1 MHGTYH
7 KCTNSINW
15 QSTLSYL
22 EQENGFL
29 DLAMHEEQVKYSILE
44 LLKLQYREAEL
55 FDTTEFMNMLP
66 PQEAHTPFCLP
77 NPRNLT

>member
-1 MHGTYH
+1 
-7 KCTNSINW
+7 
-15 QSTLSYL
+15 
-22 EQENGFL
+22 
-29 DLAMHEEQVKYSILE
+29 MHEEQVKYSILE